1 MAWFWGSSTNTQY
14 EELVEKACSP
24 LKLAFPQGEDIALNL
39 EITDMIR
46 SKAVQPKQ
54 AMQSLK
60 TRVASAN
67 GRVQMYALSL
77 VDTCIKNGGDH
88 FLAEIASKEFVD
100 EMIGVVKGPSTN
112 AEVRQMALRM
122 FQSWALA
129 FEKKRELAFLV
140 DAYHDMKNSGIKFP
154 PPPERNNSSLIETAT
169 APAWVDSDVCMRC
182 RTAFTFTNR
191 KHHCRNCGLVF
202 DQQCSSR
209 SMPLP
214 HFGIQD
220 EVRVCESCWVKAGK
234 NKPAP
239 AVPGRTPRTRQD
251 YDADLQRAI
260 ELSLA
265 QAQPGAM
272 MGSEPPLALRTG
284 VLDDEDEQLRMA
296 IEASLREMEARPS
309 APMEE
314 ELKPLPTFDL
324 NPRETETVLTFSN
337 ALDQMAAYG
346 ERDLHRFPHARLLH
360 DQALAVGGKLQRN
373 VEEKTTKAQMLQ
385 EMQGKLGEAVAM
397 YGRILD
403 EQQAYAQRK
412 APEAQH
418 AAYYQQYGYQQQQL
432 QGYYIPPAQQ
442 PYTNGYALAA
452 APQAPSQQAPAQ
464 HAPSMYPSMPHAT
477 GPYAYRPQYAPWQPQ
492 QPSRQSSYAQYA
504 APDPQLPTAAPSA
517 PTPSAPAVTT
527 ATPSAPVLASSYTVA
542 SAPPPI
548 DMASHP
554 SMSPSVA
561 STVPLPS
568 SPLQQPS
575 YVAAP
580 SVPSAP
586 ARTASYSSTKS
597 PVEAPVA
604 AFANPW
610 ESAPSAPPHAQPQH
624 APPQPQQ
631 VPPQQAPHQ
640 HQPQQVPQGW
650 YTPSMFPS
658 APGVA
663 PFPSAPQEAPAVKQ
677 QPVEE
682 ALLIEL

>member
-1 MAWFWGSSTNTQY
+1 MSWFWGPSTSTQY

-60 TRVASAN
+60 SRVASPN

-100 EMIGVVKGPSTN
+100 EMSNVIKGPSTN

-122 FQSWALA
+122 FQSWALV
-129 FEKKRELAFLV
+129 FEKKRELAFFV
-140 DAYHDMKNSGIKFP
+140 DAYHDLKNSGIKFP
-154 PPPERNNSSLIETAT
+154 PPPELTASSLIETAT

-209 SMPLP
+209 SMALP
-214 HFGIQD
+214 HFGIKD

-239 AVPGRTPRTRQD
+239 AVPIRTPRTRQD
-251 YDADLQRAI
+251 YDLDLQRAI

-265 QAQPGAM
+265 QAHPGAM
-272 MGSEPPLALRTG
+272 MGSEPPLALKMG
-284 VLDDEDEQLRMA
+284 ALGDEDEQLRMA

-324 NPRETETVLTFSN
+324 NPRETETILTFSN

-346 ERDLHRFPHARLLH
+346 ERDLQRFPHARLLH
-360 DQALAVGGKLQRN
+360 DQAHAIGGKLQRN
-373 VEEKTTKAQMLQ
+373 VEEKNTKAHILQ
-385 EMQGKLGEAVAM
+385 EMQDKLSEAVAL
-397 YGRILD
+397 YGQILD
-403 EQQAYAQRK
+403 GQQAYAQRK
-412 APEAQH
+412 AQEAQH
-418 AAYYQQYGYQQQQL
+418 AAYYQQYGYQQQQQQ
-432 QGYYIPPAQQ
+432 QGYYVPPTQQ
-442 PYTNGYALAA
+442 PYTNGYEQPA
-452 APQAPSQQAPAQ
+452 APQAPSQLASAPAQ
-464 HAPSMYPSMPHAT
+464 RVPSMYPSVPQTSA
-477 GPYAYRPQYAPWQPQ
+477 PYTYQPQQYAPWQPQ
-492 QPSRQSSYAQYA
+492 QPSYQSSYTH
-504 APDPQLPTAAPSA
+504 LSR
-517 PTPSAPAVTT
+517 S
-527 ATPSAPVLASSYTVA
+527 
-542 SAPPPI
+542 PP
-548 DMASHP
+548 
-554 SMSPSVA
+554 
-561 STVPLPS
+561 
-568 SPLQQPS
+568 
-575 YVAAP
+575 
-580 SVPSAP
+580 
-586 ARTASYSSTKS
+586 
-597 PVEAPVA
+597 
-604 AFANPW
+604 
-610 ESAPSAPPHAQPQH
+610 QPQQ
-624 APPQPQQ
+624 APPQQ
-631 VPPQQAPHQ
+631 VPPQ
-640 HQPQQVPQGW
+640 HQPLHQQPHELAQGW

-658 APGVA
+658 APGVV

-677 QPVEE
+677 QQPVEE

>member
-1 MAWFWGSSTNTQY
+1 MSWLWGSTTNTQY

-60 TRVASAN
+60 RRVASPN

-88 FLAEIASKEFVD
+88 FLAEIASKEFID
-100 EMIGVVKGPSTN
+100 EMTGVIKGPSTN

-129 FEKKRELAFLV
+129 FEKKRELAFFV
-140 DAYHDMKNSGIKFP
+140 DAYHDMKNSGTKFP
-154 PPPERNNSSLIETAT
+154 PPPERTNSSLIETST
-169 APAWVDSDVCMRC
+169 APAWVDSEVCMRC

-202 DQQCSSR
+202 DQACSSR
-209 SMPLP
+209 TMALP
-214 HFGIQD
+214 HFGIKE

-272 MGSEPPLALRTG
+272 MGSAPPLALKTG
-284 VLDDEDEQLRMA
+284 ALDDEDEQLRMA

-324 NPRETETVLTFSN
+324 NPRETETILTFSN
-337 ALDQMAAYG
+337 TLDQMAAYG
-346 ERDLHRFPHARLLH
+346 ERDLRRFPHAQLLH
-360 DQALAVGGKLQRN
+360 DQALAIGGKLQRN
-373 VEEKTTKAQMLQ
+373 AEEKSTKAQMLQ
-385 EMQGKLGEAVAM
+385 EMQGKLGEAVAL

-403 EQQAYAQRK
+403 GQQAYAQR
-412 APEAQH
+412 ARYAYPDQLAYQRQQH
-418 AAYYQQYGYQQQQL
+418 
-432 QGYYIPPAQQ
+432 GYYVPPTQQ
-442 PYTNGYALAA
+442 SYTNGYMQH
-452 APQAPSQQAPAQ
+452 APPVQAPPQQVPAQQAQ
-464 HAPSMYPSMPHAT
+464 YAPSMYPTMPQAAA
-477 GPYAYRPQYAPWQPQ
+477 PYAYQPQ
-492 QPSRQSSYAQYA
+492 QYAQAPSRQTSYAQYNT
-504 APDPQLPTAAPSA
+504 PDPQLPTAAPSA
-517 PTPSAPAVTT
+517 PLPTAPNLMPSAPA
-527 ATPSAPVLASSYTVA
+527 AASPYAAA

-548 DMASHP
+548 DMTSHP
-554 SMSPSVA
+554 SMSPR
-561 STVPLPS
+561 STTSAVPLPS
-568 SPLQQPS
+568 SPSRQASYAATPS
-575 YVAAP
+575 A
-580 SVPSAP
+580 PSAP

-597 PVEAPVA
+597 PVEAPA
-604 AFANPW
+604 AALANPW
-610 ESAPSAPPHAQPQH
+610 ESAPSAPP
-624 APPQPQQ
+624 QQ
-631 VPPQQAPHQ
+631 VPQQQAAPQQAPQ
-640 HQPQQVPQGW
+640 QQQAQQPQLVAQGW
-650 YTPSMFPS
+650 YTSSMFPS

-663 PFPSAPQEAPAVKQ
+663 PFPSAPQEAPAAKQQ